1 MKICGSG
8 KIHETTD
15 LLGIYDSLYVF
26 NTGGHSAPVLQ
37 LETVSIPV
45 VSDFLY
51 TTLDCYGISEIEEQG
66 MEIELYPNPANEYI
80 TIKAKTCINRIQLLD
95 FSLSVVKE
103 QAVNDY
109 SQQLALNTLKQGV
122 YFND

>member
-1 MKICGSG
+1 
-8 KIHETTD
+8 
-15 LLGIYDSLYVF
+15 
-26 NTGGHSAPVLQ
+26 
-37 LETVSIPV
+37 
-45 VSDFLY
+45 
-51 TTLDCYGISEIEEQG
+51 

-122 YFND
+122 YFLMIDTGDSSVFRKITLVR